1 MICNK
6 RTSSIDPLGK
16 PVDCKS
22 YISVGN
28 TQSTDARPV
37 GFCAL
42 KEEFLCIEDTDGRF
56 PRLSF
61 STVSDFLDCK
71 WKYFLKHVKGIRT
84 LDPATS
90 DALKMGQL
98 WDVCVQ
104 TMVGNLPKSAI
115 RKTID
120 KYEIPEIAQAKVR
133 AVYQAFKDLEVQLD
147 IMCRPQD
154 RFELS
159 LPYDFANHTF
169 VLTGVYDRK
178 YDNYFVETKFSK
190 SPDYYHNLF
199 NIIPQVGTYFAA
211 DPAMDHCIMEV
222 VRCPNPTKVQ
232 DLSPAELREYCYKDI
247 MARPGWYFP
256 GWNKSTGTFGK
267 KFHRSEFNLEEIIER
282 YDDVYYQIAD
292 SAFRNRFTKNYK
304 SCYRPFPCEFI
315 PLCLFNVM
323 SETVYGIKKKPV
335 FTVPLD
341 PSTHEGQVASEVE
354 TAVHI
359 TDVKKT
365 IPKTSKKYKQDQA
378 AQEKTE

>member
-6 RTSSIDPLGK
+6 RTASIDPLGK
-16 PVDCKS
+16 PVDCRS

-56 PRLSF
+56 PRLSY

-84 LDPATS
+84 LDPATG

-104 TMVGNLPKSAI
+104 TMVGNLPKSKI
-115 RKTID
+115 TETIK

-133 AVYQAFKDLEVQLD
+133 AVYKAFKDLDVRLD

-159 LPYDFANHTF
+159 LNYPFANQTF
-169 VLTGVYDRK
+169 VLTGIYDRK
-178 YDNYFVETKFSK
+178 YDNYFVETKFSR
-190 SPDYYHNLF
+190 SPDYYQNLF

-211 DPAMDHCIMEV
+211 DPAMEHCIMEV
-222 VRCPNPTKVQ
+222 VRCPDPRKVQ
-232 DLSPAELREYCYKDI
+232 DLSPDELREYCYKDV
-247 MARPGWYFP
+247 MSRPGWYFP
-256 GWNKSTGTFGK
+256 GWNKTDHTFGK
-267 KFHRSEFNLEEIIER
+267 KFHRSEFNLDEIVER
-282 YDDVYYQIAD
+282 YQDVYYQIAD
-292 SAFRNRFTKNYK
+292 CAYRNAFTKNYK
-304 SCYRPFPCEFI
+304 ACYRPFPCDMI
-315 PLCLFNVM
+315 PICLFNVM

-335 FTVPLD
+335 FTVPVD
-341 PSTHEGQVASEVE
+341 QSTPEGTMASQIE

-359 TDVKKT
+359 TDVKNPIKKT
-365 IPKTSKKYKQDQA
+365 TKEYN
-378 AQEKTE
+378 